1 VDATVLGG
9 LEAYEEALLSNR
21 ITHGKKMPQVG
32 EAMDLLVGTKK
43 AIVAIEH
50 PTKALQ
56 RF

>member
-1 VDATVLGG
+1 MLGG